1 MRVVLHASISER
13 KKKRLNPA
21 IRPPKCP
28 LRVREPKMM
37 SSFLSWLRSPKEK
50 EERIIRCTVMWEI
63 LTGG

>member
-1 MRVVLHASISER
+1 
-13 KKKRLNPA
+13 
-21 IRPPKCP
+21 
-28 LRVREPKMM
+28 MM